1 MEAKIPRLQRVMHF
15 KHVTRDTIGS
25 FSEPRWIKYCLY
37 LQQWLGL
44 DGECHDVA
52 SDHQD
57 LVNDNV
63 EYNVTQPG
71 QSNIPVRQYHPRS
84 QSDLHAPTQVLSPVC
99 IICRKIYQYVRV
111 CYKAT
116 KHVLMQ
122 AETLTA
128 EGEYIEKRCVQTV
141 SKVGL
146 SLRLSQ

>member
-1 MEAKIPRLQRVMHF
+1 MHF

-44 DGECHDVA
+44 DGECHDIA
-52 SDHQD
+52 SDHQIKSEEKKP
-57 LVNDNV
+57 L
-63 EYNVTQPG
+63 
-71 QSNIPVRQYHPRS
+71 RS

-99 IICRKIYQYVRV
+99 IICGQIYQYVRV

-141 SKVGL
+141 SKVGQRQ